1 MKTLIKSV
9 VGTAMVLAL
18 STPVLAKDKNK
29 DNAPAAPAPAPA
41 AANGG
46 TIVKGI
52 GLLNIDAAIA
62 NSDAYR
68 LAQQQ
73 QQVTYKAQID
83 AARQRKAALDT
94 QRKPMYEKL
103 NADIAAKKPEA
114 MLQQE
119 YAAIQQAEEKGKQ
132 DIEQTLAPLA
142 ASDAYVKEQIGDQ
155 LDQAVQ
161 NAMTKQGV
169 TLLLNPE
176 TVIAR
181 ANAYDLTGS
190 VIAEL
195 NTLIPASKMQ
205 LVPPAGWVPRQVREQ
220 QQAAQRQAAQQQ
232 GGAAAPAAEQPAP
245 RPAQPAGPQPDGR

>member
-1 MKTLIKSV
+1 MKTLMKSLL
-9 VGTAMVLAL
+9 GTAVVLAL
-18 STPVLAKDKNK
+18 ATPALAKDKNK
-29 DNAPAAPAPAPA
+29 DAAAAAPAPAAAPA

-73 QQVTYKAQID
+73 QQTTYKPQID
-83 AARQRKAALDT
+83 SARQRKAALDA
-94 QRKPMYEKL
+94 QLKPLIEKL
-103 NADIAAKKPEA
+103 NADAAAKKPEA
-114 MLQQE
+114 LLQQQ
-119 YAAIQQAEEKGKQ
+119 YVAIQQLQERGKQ
-132 DIEQTLAPLA
+132 EIEQTLAPLA

-181 ANAYDLTGS
+181 ANAYDLTGT
-190 VIAEL
+190 VIGEL
-195 NTLIPASKMQ
+195 NALIPASKMQ
-205 LVPPAGWVPRQVREQ
+205 LVPPAGWMPRQMREQ
-220 QQAAQRQAAQQQ
+220 QQAAQQQAAQQQ
-232 GGAAAPAAEQPAP
+232 GAAAGQPAP